1 MSDKPGR
8 IDLRNEAARAIG
20 RLEAEIAD
28 LPEGDPK
35 VDDLQS
41 RIESTRGFLAIFE
54 ADNPAEAALISIAA
68 KLKQM
73 EADQKAYKKPERKS
87 RNDDGRE
94 IWGPTAKELRAN

>member
-8 IDLRNEAARAIG
+8 IDLRNEAAQAIG

-41 RIESTRGFLAIFE
+41 RIESFRGYLAILE
-54 ADNPAEAALISIAA
+54 ADNPAQAALGSIAA

-73 EADQKAYKKPERKS
+73 KADQKDYKKPKRKS
-87 RNDDGRE
+87 RDDGGRE
-94 IWGPTAKELRAN
+94 IWGPTAKQLRGE